1 MEITIGKFTLET
13 LTSGMYERPKDI
25 YREYIQNAVDSIDS
39 ALSENLLIATKVT
52 IDLEIDK
59 EGRSIRISDNG
70 TGIGVNYAQKY
81 LLDIGHSP
89 KRFTNARGFRGI
101 GRLAGLAYCQTL
113 IFETSAV
120 GEDKRTIIE
129 FDAQTLCEQM
139 LNENVDIDLLSL
151 VSDVVTIRV
160 EHEARTNHYFNVI
173 MIGVK
178 DTDGILDVNRVQE
191 YLEQVA
197 PVDFDRDFGWGKIIK
212 SKLRAYG
219 FATSSYNIFVG
230 DGNKKTPVMKAYRD
244 TVISDRLRKLED
256 KISEVEIKTFNYD
269 GETVAYLWYA
279 STSFYGTL
287 QDDAI
292 KGLRVRKGNILI
304 GDKSTLNH
312 IFKDERFNGWL
323 IGELHILSDRL
334 IPNARRDEIEKNVA
348 YLSMIAELRT
358 WADGISSEIRKISN
372 QRSSDK
378 KAQRIIE
385 YSQKETTPDIESSI
399 TFVIPEVTLMR
410 KSETEQVNHT
420 ELVAALDVLIG
431 LQQSSTKY
439 KALNLQTNITIE
451 QKIVLERVFD
461 ILRVDESEQSN
472 ELITKIIRQFV
483 PRNVV
488 IARQSDESEKN

>member
-1 MEITIGKFTLET
+1 VEITIGKFTLET

-25 YREYIQNAVDSIDS
+25 YREYIQNAVDSIDI
-39 ALSENLLIATKVT
+39 AVSENLVNAAKAR

-70 TGIGVNYAQKY
+70 TGIGVECAEKY

-101 GRLAGLAYCQTL
+101 GRLAGLAYCHTL
-113 IFETSAV
+113 IFETSAF
-120 GEDKRTIIE
+120 GEDKRTVIE
-129 FDAQTLCEQM
+129 FDAQALCERM
-139 LNENVDIDLLSL
+139 LNENIDIDLLSL
-151 VSDVVTIRV
+151 ISDVVTIKI
-160 EHEARTNHYFNVI
+160 EQEARTKHYFNVV
-173 MIGVK
+173 MTGVE
-178 DTDGILDVNRVQE
+178 DTDGILDVDRVQE

-219 FATSSYNIFVG
+219 FVPSSYNIFVG
-230 DGNKKTPVMKAYRD
+230 DGNTSTPVMKAYRD

-256 KISEVEIKTFNYD
+256 KISEVEIKVFSYD

-287 QDDAI
+287 QDEAI

-304 GDKSTLNH
+304 GDKTTLNH
-312 IFKDERFNGWL
+312 IFNDERFNGWL

-334 IPNARRDEIEKNVA
+334 IPNARRDEIEKNAA
-348 YLSMIAELRT
+348 YSAMIAELRT
-358 WADGISSEIRKISN
+358 WADGISCEIRKISN

-385 YSQKETTPDIESSI
+385 FSQNKTMPDIES
-399 TFVIPEVTLMR
+399 TTTVVMPEATLMS
-410 KSETEQVNHT
+410 KAETEQVNHT
-420 ELVAALDVLIG
+420 ELVAALDILISA
-431 LQQSSTKY
+431 QQSITKY
-439 KALNLQTNITIE
+439 KALNLQTNITVE
-451 QKIVLERVFD
+451 QKKVLERVFD
-461 ILRVDESEQSN
+461 ILCGDENQQAN
-472 ELITKIIRQFV
+472 ALVTKIIREFMV
-483 PRNVV
+483 KPLV
-488 IARQSDESEKN
+488 IVR